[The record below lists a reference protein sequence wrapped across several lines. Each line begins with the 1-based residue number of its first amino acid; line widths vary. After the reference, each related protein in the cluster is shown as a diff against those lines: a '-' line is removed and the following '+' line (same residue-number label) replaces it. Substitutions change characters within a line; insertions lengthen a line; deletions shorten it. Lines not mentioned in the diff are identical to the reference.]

1 MRFAILLACL
11 TSVAFGQEFRLGA
24 KVTDFPLTD
33 SEGKTLRYSELKGQI
48 TAVIFTATRCPVSN
62 AYVERMEQLYRDY
75 TPKGV
80 NILFVNANATES
92 LQEVQQHRQRMRLPF
107 PMYKDVDN
115 KAADLFGASATPE
128 AYVMDS
134 KGTVRYHGAIDDS
147 QNVARIKTRG
157 LADALNAVLRGSEV
171 MKPETKAFGCT
182 IKRVRSKTN

>member
-11 TSVAFGQEFRLGA
+11 VSSALGQEFRLGA
-24 KVTDFPLTD
+24 KVTDFPLTNGD
-33 SEGKTLRYSELKGQI
+33 GKTLRYSELKGQI
-48 TAVIFTATRCPVSN
+48 TAVIFTATRCPISN
-62 AYVERMEQLYRDY
+62 AYAERMEQLYRDF

-92 LQEVQQHRQRMRLPF
+92 MQEVEQHRQRMRLPF
-107 PMYKDVDN
+107 PVYKDSEN

-128 AYVMDS
+128 AYVMDA

-157 LADALNAVLRGSEV
+157 LADALTALLRGAEIT
-171 MKPETKAFGCT
+171 KPETKAFGCT